1 MNDKTIILNI
11 DDTEAQLYI
20 KRRDLEAAGFQVVD
34 AMTGADAL
42 RLAETIKP
50 PVVLLDVQLPDIN
63 GHLVC
68 RYLKEKWPEIMVLMT
83 SATFTTAEHRTQGLD
98 AGADSYLVQPSE
110 PLELAAA
117 VNALLR
123 IRRSEDQLRGIKR
136 ALEAEVAQK
145 ELLLKE
151 VNHRIKNSLQIV
163 SSILHL
169 QGADAHNADVN
180 TALKNASARV
190 HAIAAVHE
198 RLYGGKDIRVVS
210 LDDFLADLCSNIAD
224 ALGRAGLVEVDL
236 ASVEVPTD
244 TAIPLALVVN
254 ELLTN
259 ALKYGSPPY
268 RVILQT
274 REGRLDLAICDAGPG
289 PATDEK
295 RTGLG
300 SRLVEALAK
309 QLMATRETTCR
320 PEGYRVALTMP
331 LQVPPKHE
339 SPDSRG

>member
-1 MNDKTIILNI
+1 MDEKTTILNV
-11 DDTEAQLYI
+11 DDTEAQLYV
-20 KRRDLEAAGFQVVD
+20 KRRDLEAAGFKVVD
-34 AMTGADAL
+34 ATTGADAL
-42 RLAETIKP
+42 RLAESIKP
-50 PVVLLDVQLPDIN
+50 PVVLLDVQLPDIS
-63 GHLVC
+63 GHDVC
-68 RYLKEKWPEIMVLMT
+68 RYLKEKRPEIMVLMT
-83 SATFTTAEHRTQGLD
+83 SATFTTSEHRTQGLD

-123 IRRSEDQLRGIKR
+123 IRRSEDVLRGFKR

-145 ELLLKE
+145 ELLLRE

-169 QGADAHNADVN
+169 QGANVQNAEAN
-180 TALKNASARV
+180 AALQNASARV

-210 LDDFLADLCSNIAD
+210 LDGFLADLCGNIAD

-244 TAIPLALVVN
+244 TAIPLALIVN

-259 ALKYGSPPY
+259 ALKYGRPPY
-268 RVILQT
+268 RVVLET
-274 REGRLDLAICDAGPG
+274 RERRLVLAICDAGPG

-309 QLMATRETTCR
+309 QLAATRETTR
-320 PEGYRVALTMP
+320 GPEGYRVELTMP
-331 LQVPPKHE
+331 PQVPPE
-339 SPDSRG
+339 A

>member
-1 MNDKTIILNI
+1 MNDKPIILNV
-11 DDTEAQLYI
+11 DDTEAQLYV

-34 AMTGADAL
+34 GKTGADAL
-42 RLAETIKP
+42 RLAESIRP
-50 PVVLLDVQLPDIN
+50 SVILLDVKMPDIS
-63 GHLVC
+63 GHDVC
-68 RYLKEKWPEIMVLMT
+68 RYLKNKWPEIMVLMT
-83 SATFTTAEHRTQGLD
+83 SATFTTAGHRTQGLD

-123 IRRSEDQLRGIKR
+123 IRRSEDLLRGIKR

-169 QGADAHNADVN
+169 QGANVRNAEAN
-180 TALKNASARV
+180 AALQNASARV

-210 LDDFLADLCSNIAD
+210 LDGFLADLCSNIAD

-244 TAIPLALVVN
+244 MAIPLALIVN

-268 RVILQT
+268 RVVLKTQ
-274 REGRLDLAICDAGPG
+274 EGQLGLAISDAGPG
-289 PATDEK
+289 PATGEK

-300 SRLVEALAK
+300 SRLVEALAN
-309 QLMATRETTCR
+309 QLAATRETTRR
-320 PEGYRVALTMP
+320 PEGYRVELTMP
-331 LQVPPKHE
+331 LQVPA
-339 SPDSRG
+339 DT